1 MNFKD
6 VGEFIAFLETKGEL
20 IRITTP
26 VSSYLEI
33 TEVADRVVK
42 EGGPALL
49 FENVEGHSVPIA
61 INLYGSAKRASWALG
76 VEHMDEL
83 GDKIRKLLGMAQGPP
98 EGIMDKL
105 KTLVDIVKMAGY
117 QPKTV
122 RNAPCQEVVKL
133 GDEVDLNSIPVLTCW
148 PMDAGPFITLPLVIT
163 RNPDTGVRNVGTYR
177 MQVFDDRTTGMHWQ
191 THKVGTHHERVAL
204 EQGKDKLGVA
214 VALGCDPATMWPGS
228 APLPPELYEFVMAGF
243 LRQKSVDLVKCKTV
257 NLEVPANAEII
268 LEGYVIPGEKRTE
281 GPFGDHTGYYSL
293 ADEYPVF
300 HVTAV
305 THKKNP
311 IYVTTVVGRPVQE
324 DYYMGKATERLF
336 LPIIRMVLPEV
347 IDMNMPAEGVFH
359 NLVIVSIKKE
369 YPGQAQ
375 KVMYA
380 LWGVGLRM
388 LAKAI
393 IVVDDFVNVQDVS
406 EVAWRVT
413 NNLDATQDVIYAS
426 GPVDDLDHAS
436 PTAKFGSKIGIDAT
450 AKGPLEGR
458 TRTWPPDIIMS
469 DDIKD
474 LVDKKWKDYGL

>member
-6 VGEFIAFLETKGEL
+6 VGEFMAFLEARGEL

-42 EGGPALL
+42 QGGPALL
-49 FENVEGHSVPIA
+49 FENIEGHSVPIV
-61 INLYGSAKRASWALG
+61 INLYGSAERASWALG
-76 VEHMDEL
+76 VEHLDEL
-83 GDKIRKLLGMAQGPP
+83 GDRIRKLLGMAQGPP

-105 KTLVDIVKMAGY
+105 RTLVDIVKMAGY
-117 QPKTV
+117 QPKMV
-122 RNAPCQEVVKL
+122 RNAPCQEIVKL
-133 GDEVDLNSIPVLTCW
+133 GDEVDLDNIPVLTCW
-148 PMDAGPFITLPLVIT
+148 PMDAGPYITLPLVIT

-177 MQVFDDRTTGMHWQ
+177 MQVYDARTTGMHWQ
-191 THKVGTHHERVAL
+191 THKVGTHHERIAL
-204 EQGKDKLGVA
+204 EKGKDRLEVA
-214 VALGCDPATMWPGS
+214 VALGCDPATMWTGS
-228 APLPPELYEFVMAGF
+228 APLPPELDEFVMAGF
-243 LRQKSVDLVKCKTV
+243 LRQKAVDLVKCKTV
-257 NLEVPANAEII
+257 DLEVPANAEII
-268 LEGYVIPGEKRTE
+268 LEGYVIPGEKRIE

-305 THKKNP
+305 THKQNP
-311 IYVTTVVGRPVQE
+311 VYVTTVVGRPVQE

-347 IDMNMPAEGVFH
+347 IDMNMPAEGIFH

-380 LWGVGLRM
+380 LWGLGLMM

-413 NNLDATQDVIYAS
+413 NNLDASQDVMYVS

-436 PTAKFGSKIGIDAT
+436 PTARFGSKIGIDAT

-458 TRTWPPDIIMS
+458 VREWPPDIVMS
-469 DDIKD
+469 DAIKD
-474 LVDKKWKDYGL
+474 LVDQKWKDYGL